1 MRTPAGLPMTGG
13 IGAAVEEARHVRV
26 QAQAERS
33 KRTGIQRL
41 ITRTD
46 AMIEELELENLRGIH
61 LVSAA
66 WWPRLAVL
74 LSSLPFDVRLPIR
87 APRTPVELLDLVYE
101 VQEKLFALK
110 NGRQFPFRPC
120 IDDPDE
126 WPAHCSDTRLRR

>member
-1 MRTPAGLPMTGG
+1 MRTAPDLGMTGG
-13 IGAAVEEARHVRV
+13 IGAAVAEARHVSA

-41 ITRTD
+41 IMCTD

-61 LVSAA
+61 LLSAA

-101 VQEKLFALK
+101 VQERLFALK
-110 NGRQFPFRPC
+110 NGRQFPFRRF
-120 IDDPDE
+120 IDDSDE
-126 WPAHCSDTRLRR
+126 WPPHFSSNAGL